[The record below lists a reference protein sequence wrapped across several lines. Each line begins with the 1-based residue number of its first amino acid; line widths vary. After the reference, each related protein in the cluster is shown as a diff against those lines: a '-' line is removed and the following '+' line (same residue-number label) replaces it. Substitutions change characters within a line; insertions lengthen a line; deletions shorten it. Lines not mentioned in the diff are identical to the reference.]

1 MVNDKKDVIL
11 MIIISITSF
20 LLILTGATAVTPNKL
35 SLIYENTG
43 YLDEDVAK
51 QKKLFILSITGNFLS
66 CFFALQKF
74 DYL

>member
-51 QKKLFILSITGNFLS
+51 QKNYS
-66 CFFALQKF
+66 
-74 DYL
+74 Y